1 MKKRDNP
8 NSKPSRPKQQ
18 GDSNFNSAK
27 AQCARLLAYLRKHKS
42 CSSIE
47 ATQKLD
53 IIDPRRR
60 IKDLRDKGHHIEMI
74 WSYEPTPCGRI
85 HRVGRYHLIAEAI

>member
-1 MKKRDNP
+1 M
-8 NSKPSRPKQQ
+8 S
-18 GDSNFNSAK
+18 FNSAK

-47 ATQKLD
+47 ATRELD

-60 IKDLRDKGHHIEMI
+60 IKDLREQGHRIDMV
-74 WSYEPTPCGRI
+74 WSHEPTPCGRI
-85 HRVGRYHLIAEAI
+85 HRVGRYYLISEAV